1 MAPFTASTHIIAK
14 CQLRAP
20 ESHPP
25 KVSHAGA
32 GCPSHGQQQKLSP
45 FRANAGYALKMRR
58 PLATISVS
66 ATAFTQCVARTIQWW
81 RFSGWGMEG
90 PGEGDGAA
98 SRTIGGFDARR
109 GAMVTG

>member
-25 KVSHAGA
+25 KVSHAGTA
-32 GCPSHGQQQKLSP
+32 VPSHGQQQNVSP
-45 FRANAGYALKMRR
+45 FRANAGYALKMRS
-58 PLATISVS
+58 PLAIISVS

-81 RFSGWGMEG
+81 RFAS
-90 PGEGDGAA
+90 AA
-98 SRTIGGFDARR
+98 GNGTEESL
-109 GAMVTG
+109 MVA

>member
-20 ESHPP
+20 ASHPP
-25 KVSHAGA
+25 KVIHAGA
-32 GCPSHGQQQKLSP
+32 DAPSHGQQQKVSP
-45 FRANAGYALKMRR
+45 FRANAGYALKMRS

-81 RFSGWGMEG
+81 RFSEWGMRDRRREMG
-90 PGEGDGAA
+90 GIVAVAA
-98 SRTIGGFDARR
+98 FDARHR
-109 GAMVTG
+109 PAVTG